1 MYRSQLLARTFIRF
15 RRLAQKTLKVTGLL
29 LLLCLTFLTR
39 SLPAQAASQVSPL
52 VEEQVLQVL
61 RKHPEQILQLIREHP
76 EVIMQSVQ
84 AYQQQQQGQLQQI
97 RQAFVQALETN
108 PKVVIRD
115 SPTTGA
121 TDLKVVL
128 LEFSDFQ
135 CPYCAQAHKTV
146 QEFMSK
152 HSDEVT
158 LVYKHFPL
166 TPIHPEAMP
175 AAKAAWAAFQQGKFW
190 EYEDALFSQ
199 QDKLSKDLY
208 LATAKSLNLDLE
220 KFEQDK
226 ANADRAIEEDIQLA
240 QTLGL
245 SGTPFFVI
253 NGEAFSGD
261 VKLSDLEKALTG
273 ASQS

>member
-1 MYRSQLLARTFIRF
+1 MYRSQLLANTLIIL
-15 RRLAQKTLKVTGLL
+15 LALAKRALALAGLL
-29 LLLCLTFLTR
+29 LSCLVLLTW

-76 EVIMQSVQ
+76 EVIVQSVQ

-108 PKVVIRD
+108 PKVVIQD

-121 TDLKVVL
+121 TDIKVVL

-135 CPYCAQAHKTV
+135 CPYCAQAHKTI
-146 QEFMSK
+146 QQFMAQ
-152 HSDEVT
+152 HWDEVT

-166 TPIHPEAMP
+166 PPIHPEAMP
-175 AAKAAWAAFQQGKFW
+175 AAKSACAAFQQGKCR

-199 QDKLSKDLY
+199 QDKLGKDLY

-245 SGTPFFVI
+245 SGTPFFVL

-261 VKLSDLEKALTG
+261 VKLSDLERALAG

>member
-1 MYRSQLLARTFIRF
+1 MYRSQLLANPFISL
-15 RRLAQKTLKVTGLL
+15 RRLAQKALALAGLL
-29 LLLCLTFLTR
+29 LSGLVLLTW

-52 VEEQVLQVL
+52 VEEQVLQVI

-76 EVIMQSVQ
+76 EVIVQSVQ
-84 AYQQQQQGQLQQI
+84 GYQQQQQSQLQQI
-97 RQAFVQALETN
+97 RQAFVQALQMN
-108 PKVVIRD
+108 PKIVIRD

-121 TDLKVVL
+121 SDLKVVL

-135 CPYCAQAHKTV
+135 CPYCAQAHKII
-146 QEFMSK
+146 QQFMSK
-152 HSDEVT
+152 HADEVT

-199 QDKLSKDLY
+199 QDKLGNSLY
-208 LATAKSLNLDLE
+208 VATAKSLNLDLE
-220 KFEQDK
+220 KFEQDQ